1 MSAPDPLVAQS
12 PARLT
17 WSHCIPTLNRMDIL
31 AQAVRLSL
39 DQTCPPT
46 EIIIVD
52 AGDEVD
58 ANRTRIE
65 AIFAEHQ
72 GPKPDLVYLASPVK
86 SLTRQRNI
94 AIERARGDILFLFDD
109 DTLMFPDCAAE
120 ILKVYAADDQ
130 QQIAAGM
137 AQNVPDLPGKVQ
149 VADVDRK
156 AIGDA
161 ALRKNGLRDS
171 PLFAWVWDKVFM
183 MNALYHFVAYDTPQ
197 RMTWPDMVTV
207 GPLYLLR
214 VPLLS
219 GFAMT
224 VRAGVARKE
233 PFDANLL
240 SYCPAEDLDASY
252 RFSRHGM
259 NVLIETAL
267 VHHFEAAG
275 GRIKR
280 RQAITLGLMNVASF
294 VAKNSSQRRQNIRSY
309 YTRYLRR
316 LLAEFLKD
324 GLSRR
329 YTFPQF
335 LGALSAFWPSV
346 SIFRHSRDGFDDWY
360 RAQQRRVL
368 KWPATDPGPVSGQ
381 LSSQPNNQGI
391 RQ

>member
-1 MSAPDPLVAQS
+1 MTLP
-12 PARLT
+12 T
-17 WSHCIPTLNRMDIL
+17 WSHCIPTLNRIDIL

-39 DQTCPPT
+39 GQTCPPI

-52 AGDEVD
+52 AGDQVD
-58 ANRTRIE
+58 ANRARIE

-72 GPKPDLVYLASPVK
+72 GTKPDLLYLASPVK

-94 AIERARGDILFLFDD
+94 AIERARGDVLFLFDD

-120 ILKVYAADDQ
+120 MLKVYAADPQ

-137 AQNVPDLPGKVQ
+137 AQNVPELPGDLQ
-149 VADVDRK
+149 VADADRK

-161 ALRKNGLRDS
+161 TLRKNGLRDS
-171 PLFAWVWDKVFM
+171 PLLAWIWDKVFM
-183 MNALYHFVAYDTPQ
+183 MNALNHFVAYDTPQ
-197 RMTWPDMVTV
+197 RMAWPDMVTI
-207 GPLYLLR
+207 GPLYLLQ
-214 VPLLS
+214 VPVLS

-233 PFDANLL
+233 PFDESLL

-252 RFSRHGM
+252 RFTRHGM
-259 NVLIETAL
+259 NVLVETAL
-267 VHHFEAAG
+267 VHHFEAAA

-280 RQAITLGLMNVASF
+280 RQAISLGLMNLASF
-294 VAKNSSQRRQNIRSY
+294 VAKNSSQRGRDIRSY
-309 YTRYLRR
+309 YIRYLRR

-324 GLSRR
+324 SLSRR
-329 YTFPQF
+329 FTFPQF
-335 LGALSAFWPSV
+335 RGALSAFWPSLA
-346 SIFRHSRDGFDDWY
+346 IFRHGRDGFDDWY

-368 KWPATDPGPVSGQ
+368 NWPAVDPAPATGPN
-381 LSSQPNNQGI
+381 SSQPSSQGI